1 MLIII
6 IVIVLL
12 VVVLGM
18 FVVTGLFLIGLA
30 VYLERKRRSLM
41 KRMAEPATTLPA

>member
-1 MLIII
+1 MQTT
-6 IVIVLL
+6 
-12 VVVLGM
+12 GMM

>member
-1 MLIII
+1 
-6 IVIVLL
+6 
-12 VVVLGM
+12 M

-41 KRMAEPATTLPA
+41 KRMAEPAAATPS